1 MDARRVR
8 QLRVVLNTE
17 DMDGGL
23 AFFRDA
29 LGLPEEAA
37 FGGPEGARVVILD
50 AGRATLELSNPAQA
64 RFIAAVETGGV
75 PSSPVRLAFEVGDTA
90 AVTDALTAAGAPLIA
105 APVRTP
111 WESLNARLAGPDGL
125 HVTIFQE
132 LAVEA
137 DLLRRA
143 VVMAREHGASGQLP
157 FAALVV
163 RDGEVI
169 GTGVNTAVAD
179 RDPTAHAE
187 VAAVRDACRRTGSVD
202 LGSAVVYAS
211 GEPCAI
217 CRTVAAASGVREIVY
232 AAGKELV
239 PTEIDATPEAT
250 ARLIEAV
257 SAELPGIARRGE
269 AGMSAAELA
278 APFAAY
284 LAATAGS

>member
-1 MDARRVR
+1 MGEKRVR
-8 QLRVVLNTE
+8 QLRVVLNTA
-17 DMDGGL
+17 DMDGAL

-37 FGGPEGARVVILD
+37 FAGPEGARVVILD

-64 RFIAAVETGGV
+64 RYIAAVETGGV
-75 PSSPVRLAFEVGDTA
+75 PSSPVRLAFEVGDSA
-90 AVTDALTAAGAPLIA
+90 AVTDALTGAGAPLIA

-132 LAVEA
+132 LAVES

-163 RDGEVI
+163 RDGVVI
-169 GTGVNTAVAD
+169 GTGVNTAMPD

-202 LGSAVVYAS
+202 LASAVVYS
-211 GEPCAI
+211 SCEPCAI
-217 CRTVAAASGVREIVY
+217 CRTVAAASGVREVVY
-232 AAGKELV
+232 AVGKELV
-239 PTEIDATPEAT
+239 PTEIDATPDAT

-269 AGMSAAELA
+269 SGLSPAELA